1 MDPVEK
7 KKQDKEMQLQS
18 DLDNAAALLGQT
30 SVQDSTAADTTTTAG
45 LDALTGAKPESK
57 GDWDKLA
64 QDIYQQVVSTYAG
77 RAGYDKFFAPAM
89 TMLLS
94 EKMRDTDMRLTATKL
109 REAAEKKA
117 RAEKELKKAGGAQK
131 KPKPKNL
138 STASAKDGIDTTN
151 CMYARFGVC
160 WW

>member
-1 MDPVEK
+1 M
-7 KKQDKEMQLQS
+7 QS

-30 SVQDSTAADTTTTAG
+30 SVQDSAPDAG
-45 LDALTGAKPESK
+45 LDALKSAKPVSK
-57 GDWDKLA
+57 GDWEKLA
-64 QDIYQQVVSTYAG
+64 QDIYAKVVSTYAG

-117 RAEKELKKAGGAQK
+117 RAEKEVKKSGGAQK

-151 CMYARFGVC
+151 CTFCALGWGEGERGDADFIYGTLRRC
-160 WW
+160 